1 MGRSFGLAAVVMTAI
16 VLWWSAALRLHFK
29 ADFTRL
35 FLVGDDWEMPPE
47 LDALAPAKVPGTGY
61 DGQWYLLM
69 TIDPFLTKR
78 FDLKMDDGRLRY
90 RRILVPLLAHFA
102 AGGVVTRAPVA
113 FGFVTVLFIGLGV
126 YWCSQ
131 FALSLDRSYLW
142 GWAFAL
148 LPGLL
153 AAVDRMGVDA
163 AMAALTMGLCHY
175 VRQKSRWRLFLVLVL
190 VGLTRE
196 TGLLLIA
203 AVAFSC
209 FCAKD
214 WGKLI
219 PAGVSALPAFAW
231 FCYVASITAPSD
243 NPFAFDYPFS
253 VVVRAIANPELY
265 PNTGWILALV
275 QGWDVAS
282 IVAIISIMSL
292 ALVRFRCDA
301 PGCAAAL
308 FALSGIYLASGKEP
322 TVFVDVFAYGRAFA
336 PLFVLALARS
346 MESSNWQ
353 TLALSG
359 VISLRI
365 AMFFVAPFLTII
377 HSLLR

>member
-1 MGRSFGLAAVVMTAI
+1 
-16 VLWWSAALRLHFK
+16 
-29 ADFTRL
+29 
-35 FLVGDDWEMPPE
+35 MPPE

-102 AGGVVTRAPVA
+102 AGGMSTRAPAA
-113 FGFVTVLFIGLGV
+113 FGFVSVLFIGIGV

-131 FALSLDRSYLW
+131 FAQSLGRSYLW
-142 GWAFAL
+142 GLAFAL
-148 LPGLL
+148 LPGSL

-175 VRQKSRWRLFLVLVL
+175 ARQKSRWRLFLVLVL
-190 VGLTRE
+190 AGLTRE

-203 AVAFSC
+203 AVALSC

-214 WGKLI
+214 WCKLV
-219 PAGVSALPAFAW
+219 PAGLSALPAFAW
-231 FCYVASITAPSD
+231 YGYVASVTTASD
-243 NPFAFDYPFS
+243 FPFSFDYPFS
-253 VVVRAIANPELY
+253 VAVRAIANPEFY
-265 PNTGWILALV
+265 PYTTWIRMLV
-275 QGWDVAS
+275 QAWDVAS
-282 IVAIISIMSL
+282 IL
-292 ALVRFRCDA
+292 AMLSTMAFALIWFRCDA
-301 PGCAAAL
+301 AGCAAAL
-308 FALSGIYLASGKEP
+308 FALCGIYLASGKEP
-322 TVFVDVFAYGRAFA
+322 TVFIDVFAYGRAFA

-346 MESSNWQ
+346 LASYNWQ
-353 TLALSG
+353 ALALSG

-365 AMFFVAPFLTII
+365 GLFFIAP
-377 HSLLR
+377 LLAIFIR